1 MSWWT
6 DSSACSPR
14 KCQPSP
20 QSLSEPECQCD
31 IHGQLLHF
39 HYQIV
44 VTEIHSSFRMH
55 PIIHESYLDNVMSTV
70 MCDWRWGGI
79 KLHVGGGSES
89 APGWW
94 ILYTHVSLF
103 PFVVCIHKERN
114 NTQIHMC
121 FTEEGERRRSTMVY
135 CWIHPH
141 HLALYFPLTINNIS
155 ITHIYTDIMWMHCAA
170 LHTSKHTHVI
180 GVTILHV

>member
-1 MSWWT
+1 MSWWS

-39 HYQIV
+39 HYQIE
-44 VTEIHSSFRMH
+44 VTEIYSSFRMH

-79 KLHVGGGSES
+79 KLHVGGGREWVCTRMVDIVHTSFS
-89 APGWW
+89 PS
-94 ILYTHVSLF
+94 ICRMHSQTYTNLHVSHRGRRKKKKHCGLLLDTSPSPGIIV
-103 PFVVCIHKERN
+103 PFN
-114 NTQIHMC
+114 NQ
-121 FTEEGERRRSTMVY
+121 
-135 CWIHPH
+135 
-141 HLALYFPLTINNIS
+141 
-155 ITHIYTDIMWMHCAA
+155 
-170 LHTSKHTHVI
+170 
-180 GVTILHV
+180 